1 MSLLIAPLAL
11 ANSVSTYSWI
21 QTTKTA
27 EKLAADGMETCA
39 GISTECNSLET
50 CTEVAIG
57 PCKDATAGPEYYINQ
72 YSHSLAFLSDADAY
86 LTDSTKVVQAEK
98 WSGLNVKGYRDVNG
112 DKTEGTAKYAYIMT
126 GAWYGSAVSGGYVG
140 SGSYLMKSGTIST
153 NKNTFYVSTT
163 AGETAVTRDDST
175 FGAPIGPYQGCISPL
190 TDGACGAARTF
201 KTGDYKFS
209 IYGYTAGTAF
219 ALPKV
224 PTTGAE
230 DAKFFGLRT
239 LVALKLKSGADV
251 PSTNLEI
258 HFNGDPTLNLET
270 LGSKDVSSFTLYE
283 KGGTESIKYDF
294 PKKYNIFPIPTG
306 TSGDMGVPTATKDV
320 KIRVS
325 LVPGRTAIY
334 VDYIFDAADFN
345 VKDKVF
351 IYDPDVSVGLAPA
364 ATSGATT
371 GARIATGAAI
381 GLAAA
386 AAALL

>member
-1 MSLLIAPLAL
+1 MHPLSSWVCELLLRCRPAHSSTATPPPNLSLSPLPYI
-11 ANSVSTYSWI
+11 NV
-21 QTTKTA
+21 
-27 EKLAADGMETCA
+27 A

-209 IYGYTAGTAF
+209 IYGFVRRPG
-219 ALPKV
+219 
-224 PTTGAE
+224 
-230 DAKFFGLRT
+230 
-239 LVALKLKSGADV
+239 
-251 PSTNLEI
+251 
-258 HFNGDPTLNLET
+258 T
-270 LGSKDVSSFTLYE
+270 LG
-283 KGGTESIKYDF
+283 
-294 PKKYNIFPIPTG
+294 
-306 TSGDMGVPTATKDV
+306 
-320 KIRVS
+320 
-325 LVPGRTAIY
+325 
-334 VDYIFDAADFN
+334 
-345 VKDKVF
+345 
-351 IYDPDVSVGLAPA
+351 
-364 ATSGATT
+364 
-371 GARIATGAAI
+371 
-381 GLAAA
+381 
-386 AAALL
+386 